1 MKLKLMTVAT
11 STDKFQS
18 KIMITGSWL
27 DRFGF
32 SAETIVTV
40 FYHNG
45 QLTMQARGIGL
56 DVYQQFVAQV
66 RRQRGQ
72 MIQVFHWTRKKTDTH
87 LVLEGN
93 WLERQGFMIGDPI
106 VMGFEPGLIRIKHIL
121 PGNMR
126 GALPS
131 KATYRITKV
140 QLQKGSPMILLN
152 AGWLQDYGFVDGQDA
167 CLSYESGFLSIQPYS
182 QNTMKKPTYGTM
194 PMQVHIRSKR
204 NTPCLQMA
212 GRWLSEIGYCPGN
225 HLIVQCHENGLQ
237 IQPLHD
243 PLFCV

>member
-1 MKLKLMTVAT
+1 MELKLMTVAT
-11 STDKFQS
+11 STYKLQS
-18 KIMITGSWL
+18 KIMMTGSWL

-32 SAETIVTV
+32 VPETIVTV

-72 MIQVFHWTRKKTDTH
+72 MIQVFRWTRKKTDTH

-106 VMGFEPGLIRIKHIL
+106 VIVFEPGLIRIKHIL
-121 PGNMR
+121 PDNLGFSTS
-126 GALPS
+126 S

-140 QLQKGSPMILLN
+140 QLQRSSPMILLN
-152 AGWLQDYGFVDGQDA
+152 AGWLQDYGFVSGQSA
-167 CLSYESGFLSIQPYS
+167 CLSYESGLLSIQPCS
-182 QNTMKKPTYGTM
+182 QNTITMPAYGTM
-194 PMQVHIRSKR
+194 PAQVHIRSRR

-212 GRWLSEIGYCPGN
+212 GHWLSDIGYRPGN
-225 HLIVQCHENGLQ
+225 HLIVQCHENRLQ

-243 PLFCV
+243 PLFYV